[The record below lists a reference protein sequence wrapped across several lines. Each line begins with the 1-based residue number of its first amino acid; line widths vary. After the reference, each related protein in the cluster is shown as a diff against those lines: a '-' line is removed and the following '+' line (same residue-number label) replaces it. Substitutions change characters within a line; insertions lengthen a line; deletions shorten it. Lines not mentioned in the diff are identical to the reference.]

1 MLEVFAVF
9 WLKGQS
15 TGESLRNQAQVGST
29 GAAEQRRRLK
39 RNRGLHQDLLGFGV
53 LRGTFRTIHW
63 PPLEAEDKRLGVGFQ
78 CWRCQDCGLE

>member
-1 MLEVFAVF
+1 VF

-29 GAAEQRRRLK
+29 GAAEQRRRLQWD
-39 RNRGLHQDLLGFGV
+39 RGWHQDLLGFGV

-63 PPLEAEDKRLGVGFQ
+63 SPRQAKNKRLAPGFQ
-78 CWRCQDCGLE
+78 